1 MTVTKLQQKTELTKE
16 IINCVFQKTIEILY
30 DTTNLPKEC
39 DLSYKIEKIEGYCV
53 SVRFSWIRD
62 YVNYDISCHCWDEVV
77 SKTADT
83 EAYLFHKGLVSQV
96 SDKPIDRDQI
106 TIRW

>member
-1 MTVTKLQQKTELTKE
+1 MKETKLHQKEELTKE

-62 YVNYDISCHCWDEVV
+62 YVNYDISCHCWDEV
-77 SKTADT
+77 TDNFYT
-83 EAYLFHKGLVSQV
+83 LYDFNKGIESV
-96 SDKPIDRDQI
+96 IDEMLEELEENI
-106 TIRW
+106 KVEF